1 MDPELVARLADG
13 PGRALLDS
21 LDAYAADSALALS
34 TQLRAAGHDP
44 QLVSAVLAQARL
56 RGLAPITVRV
66 GLRVDGP
73 RYAALWR
80 QIVAGAR

>member
-56 RGLAPITVRV
+56 RGLATDKF
-66 GLRVDGP
+66 GG
-73 RYAALWR
+73 AADRMLFTADAIE
-80 QIVAGAR
+80 Q